1 MEAARPAS
9 CPGCGACSRPV
20 SGGLVLHGHGLR
32 ERQIRG
38 VSSPLSPPTL
48 RTIAAR
54 RYACQRCGAGIVV
67 VPAAVAP
74 RRLFD
79 LATIAWALAR
89 WLHDGAS
96 SRSVRTQVSP
106 LPFVG
111 DSARRAWCQL
121 RRWAHRA
128 AEILRPPRPVL
139 QDASVAGARA
149 VLDIVGACAPLSLA
163 HGPLADRVFAAM
175 ATAR

>member
-1 MEAARPAS
+1 VQVAELRPSLDVRHDLHMANAGARAI
-9 CPGCGACSRPV
+9 RDIRRV
-20 SGGLVLHGHGLR
+20 HLHGVVGA
-32 ERQIRG
+32 
-38 VSSPLSPPTL
+38 VSHVLL
-48 RTIAAR
+48 VE
-54 RYACQRCGAGIVV
+54 GAGAAVAEV
-67 VPAAVAP
+67 SPMPKAEARAESGAASPADVDELPAAVAP

-121 RRWAHRA
+121 RRWARRA
-128 AEILRPPRPVL
+128 AEILRPPRPVR

-163 HGPLADRVFAAM
+163 
-175 ATAR
+175 